1 MITKD
6 KIQHFLAGFI
16 ISAIICLF
24 NSLLG
29 FILAIIAGISKETY
43 DYLSNKYFN
52 GEHDVSWY
60 DFLATSLGGFV
71 GYWFAKFVLYLP
83 LY

>member
-16 ISAIICLF
+16 ISTIIGLF
-24 NSLLG
+24 NSIFGL
-29 FILAIIAGISKETY
+29 ILAILAGIGKEIY

-52 GEHDVSWY
+52 GKHDVSWY
-60 DFLATSLGGFV
+60 DFIATSLGGIV
-71 GYWFAKFVLYLP
+71 GIFLIKLIQCIYG
-83 LY
+83 